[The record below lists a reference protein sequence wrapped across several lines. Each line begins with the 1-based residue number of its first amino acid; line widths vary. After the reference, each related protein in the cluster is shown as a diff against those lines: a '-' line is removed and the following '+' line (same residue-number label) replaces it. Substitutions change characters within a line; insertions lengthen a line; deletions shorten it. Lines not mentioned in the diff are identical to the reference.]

1 MWINYNKT
9 YVFRNCFEEDQVQG
23 EIKAINELL
32 EMEQSNGDI
41 GVVIG
46 TDLMFA
52 SVATSFNAF
61 QHEEIGEWILD
72 FMNGCDEVATVV
84 MDKYKE
90 IHLEFIIEENLE
102 EDKLCIHCCLIKGFN
117 EYQ

>member
-1 MWINYNKT
+1 MWSTYTKT
-9 YVFRNCFEEDQVQG
+9 YVFRDCFEEDQVQG
-23 EIKAINELL
+23 EIKSINALL
-32 EMEQSNGDI
+32 EMEQCNSNV
-41 GVVIG
+41 GVLIC
-46 TDLMFA
+46 TDLMSA
-52 SVATSFNAF
+52 SVATSFYAF
-61 QHEEIGEWILD
+61 QHEETGEWILD

-102 EDKLCIHCCLIKGFN
+102 ADKLCIHCCLIKGFN